1 MSFWD
6 IKDPVKRDEIVQD
19 YQRLK
24 RKIREKSE
32 NQKASITDQSLF
44 LAKRYAPIVQS
55 QKKMAE
61 DIVKELRKNIQD
73 EDEEVNVKSEDEN
86 EDIKSEDEE
95 GGEHGSFA
103 EEYRRRYRMRDPDI
117 DTEFGI
123 KFLKDGQAV
132 IGNTPITIEG
142 DDIII
147 GGDVYPGNEAVWE
160 LLTEKKKENLVHMP
174 YDGEDMRIY
183 YEILK
188 KTNVLRNNFDPNS
201 NKPRS
206 NQSWKWKHIFSK
218 LWERMKNES
227 NSSFEEEE
235 EEARRV

>member
-95 GGEHGSFA
+95 
-103 EEYRRRYRMRDPDI
+103 
-117 DTEFGI
+117 FGI

-160 LLTEKKKENLVHMP
+160 LLTEKKKENLLHMP

>member
-61 DIVKELRKNIQD
+61 EIVKELKKNNQYED
-73 EDEEVNVKSEDEN
+73 EDVKSEDEN

-95 GGEHGSFA
+95 GDGSFA
-103 EEYRRRYRMRDPDI
+103 EEYRKRYRMRDPDI
-117 DTEFGI
+117 DTEFGV
-123 KFLKDGQAV
+123 KFLGDGQAV
-132 IGNTPITIEG
+132 IGKTPITIDG

-147 GGDVYPGNEAVWE
+147 GDEVFPGNESVWE
-160 LLTEKKKENLVHMP
+160 LLTEKKKENLVHKP
-174 YDGEDMRIY
+174 HSKEDLQIY

-188 KTNVLRNNFDPNS
+188 KTNVLRHNFDPNS

-206 NQSWKWKHIFSK
+206 NQSWKWTHIFAP
-218 LWERMKNES
+218 LWQRMKDEN
-227 NSSFEEEE
+227 NSSSEEEE
-235 EEARRV
+235 EVRRV